1 MLWIFYG
8 ITLQSNTSLGNKN
21 MLSNIKKYGLPAI
34 KTLLTLAFIAA
45 GLAKLSGAEMMV
57 QTFEALGFGQWLRYV
72 TGLIEIIAPALLW
85 FHGRQIFGAGLLVCT
100 MIGAVLAHVFII
112 GPSAV
117 PALVLGLLAALVA
130 YAHRDQIT
138 VR

>member
-1 MLWIFYG
+1 
-8 ITLQSNTSLGNKN
+8 
-21 MLSNIKKYGLPAI
+21 MLSNIKKYGLLAI

-85 FHGRQIFGAGLLVCT
+85 FHGLQIFGAGLLVCT